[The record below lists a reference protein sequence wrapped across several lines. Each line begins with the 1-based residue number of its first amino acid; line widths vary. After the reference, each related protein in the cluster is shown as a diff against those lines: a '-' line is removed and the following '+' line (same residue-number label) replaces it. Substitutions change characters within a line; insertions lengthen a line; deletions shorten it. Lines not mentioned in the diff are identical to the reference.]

1 MKLFY
6 TISEVASIIGEST
19 TLVRFWSNSF
29 PEYIK
34 PSRNLKQNRM
44 FTQKDLDA
52 IKRIHYLVKEKG
64 LTLDGARTMMKNSK
78 DGVDNTAEIIGR
90 LTAVKDML
98 LNVRNSLDK

>member
-6 TISEVASIIGEST
+6 TISEVASIIGESA

-64 LTLDGARTMMKNSK
+64 LTLDGARAMMKNNK

>member
-6 TISEVASIIGEST
+6 TISEVASLIGEST

-44 FTQKDLDA
+44 FTPKDLEA
-52 IKRIHYLVKEKG
+52 IKRIHFLVKKKG
-64 LTLDGARTMMKNSK
+64 LTLEGARSVMKNNK
-78 DGVDNTAEIIGR
+78 DGVDRTAEIIGS
-90 LTAVKDML
+90 LTALRDEL
-98 LNVRNSLDK
+98 LNIRNSLDK

>member
-52 IKRIHYLVKEKG
+52 IKRLHYLVKEKG
-64 LTLDGARTMMKNSK
+64 LTLDGARAMMKNNK

-90 LTAVKDML
+90 LNAVKDML

>member
-64 LTLDGARTMMKNSK
+64 LTLDGARTMMKNNK

>member
-64 LTLDGARTMMKNSK
+64 MTLEGARSMMKNNK
-78 DGVDNTAEIIGR
+78 DGVDSTAEIIGR

>member
-6 TISEVASIIGEST
+6 TISEVASIIGESA
-19 TLVRFWSNSF
+19 TLVRFWSNYF

-64 LTLDGARTMMKNSK
+64 LTLDGARAMMKNNK

>member
-64 LTLDGARTMMKNSK
+64 LTLDGARAMMKNSK
-78 DGVDNTAEIIGR
+78 DGVDSTAEIIGR

>member
-44 FTQKDLDA
+44 FTQRDLDA

-64 LTLDGARTMMKNSK
+64 LTLDGARAMMKNNK

>member
-64 LTLDGARTMMKNSK
+64 FTLEGARTMMKNNK

-90 LTAVKDML
+90 LTLVKEML

>member
-64 LTLDGARTMMKNSK
+64 LTLDGARAMMKNSK

>member
-19 TLVRFWSNSF
+19 TLVRFWCNSF

-64 LTLDGARTMMKNSK
+64 LTLDGARAMMKNNK

>member
-64 LTLDGARTMMKNSK
+64 LTLDGARAMMKNNK